1 MVNEGGNATLKDSQL
16 LTNFLSDRVELI
28 VISSRPF
35 RLAAHIYIYIYMSRD
50 IKLPSVSF
58 SLHYPYSELNTCAF
72 MYSKGP
78 V

>member
-28 VISSRPF
+28 VIFSRPV
-35 RLAAHIYIYIYMSRD
+35 LYIYMSRD